1 MKKIIAIIMTLAMLI
16 SASALAE
23 TVVEGL
29 TSFTTTDTDGNIVT
43 EDIFAPYDITMVNI
57 WATWCGYCVD
67 EMPEFA
73 ELKNRLPE
81 NANLITICTD
91 AAEEAELT
99 AEILA
104 ASNANFQTLTL
115 SQEMVDQLVGYVSA
129 FPTTFFLSSEGKI
142 LVEPIVGVPSLTN
155 AGDAYYDYMMYV
167 LGIMEEQ
174 GLVG

>member
-1 MKKIIAIIMTLAMLI
+1 MKKMIALVLALMLAL
-16 SASALAE
+16 SATAFAE
-23 TVVEGL
+23 KIVTGL
-29 TSFTTTDTDGNIVT
+29 TDFTTTDTDGNIVT
-43 EDIFAPYDITMVNI
+43 EEIFAPYDITMVNI

-73 ELKNRLPE
+73 ELKNRLPA
-81 NANLITICTD
+81 NANIITICTD
-91 AAEEAELT
+91 AVEEAELT

-115 SQEMVDQLVGYVSA
+115 TQEMTDQLVGYVSA

-142 LVEPIVGVPSLTN
+142 LVDPIVGVPSLTN

-167 LGIMEEQ
+167 LGMMEEQ
-174 GLVG
+174 GMI